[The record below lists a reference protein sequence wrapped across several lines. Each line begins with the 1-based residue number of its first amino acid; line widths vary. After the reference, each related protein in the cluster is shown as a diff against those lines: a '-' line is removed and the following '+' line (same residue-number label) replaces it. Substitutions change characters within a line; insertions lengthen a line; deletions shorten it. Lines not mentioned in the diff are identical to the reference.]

1 MLSLSDRQFDDMASD
16 ILMSTWKFYPDWA
29 SKEGLHEYD
38 GGMTDVSPASIAA
51 RVRDVETRL
60 ALLHRLDPD
69 DLSAERRF
77 DRGVL
82 LSALRQEKFIL
93 AELGIYRRNPMHV
106 LHHIDVSRYV
116 LREYAPPDE
125 RGAALTEALE
135 NVPEYVSALQS
146 SLDSDIGTPIAAA
159 SLEAYEGMR
168 TFYDTELATLA
179 ARMVDR
185 SMFERFDHARRA
197 ASRALES
204 FAARLRSLLHTS
216 SPGFAIG
223 STNFRWLLEYGEMV
237 DLPIDYLERIGEDDL
252 RRNLIRLRKL
262 AAEMRPDGDVA
273 GLLRETRM
281 NHPAASMLTAETRA
295 TVEDVR
301 GFVDG
306 RALVSIPSS
315 DPCTVEAAPAFMRW
329 AFATIDLPGVFEA
342 GDAGARYYVTPVG
355 DSWTDA
361 QKGEWLSSFNYPIL
375 RVTAIHETYPG
386 RYLQYLHSRDASS
399 KPSVVFGSR
408 SFMDGWA
415 HYVEEMTIEQG
426 FGAGDK
432 RVQVMQL
439 MNALLC
445 DCRFLCA
452 MWMHTQGMSIENAKQ
467 FFMEQAYLD
476 APSAEREAMRG
487 AFDPMYLCHTL
498 GKLQFVKLRED
509 FKRRAGDD
517 FSLKAFHDAA
527 LSFGAPPIPLVR
539 AALLG
544 EGSGDPL

>member
-146 SLDSDIGTPIAAA
+146 SLDSDIGAPIAAA

-216 SPGFAIG
+216 SPDFAIG

-301 GFVDG
+301 GFVEGPRAGFDSLVRSVHSRGRACVHALGVCNHRPAGRLRGGRRRGAVLCHAGGRFVDG
-306 RALVSIPSS
+306 RSERRVVVQLQLSAPASHGDSRNLSRPLSPVPALEGCVVQAERSVCLAFVHGWVGTLRRGDDDRTGLRRRRQARSS
-315 DPCTVEAAPAFMRW
+315 D
-329 AFATIDLPGVFEA
+329 ATDECVVV
-342 GDAGARYYVTPVG
+342 R
-355 DSWTDA
+355 
-361 QKGEWLSSFNYPIL
+361 
-375 RVTAIHETYPG
+375 
-386 RYLQYLHSRDASS
+386 LQ
-399 KPSVVFGSR
+399 V
-408 SFMDGWA
+408 
-415 HYVEEMTIEQG
+415 
-426 FGAGDK
+426 
-432 RVQVMQL
+432 
-439 MNALLC
+439 
-445 DCRFLCA
+445 
-452 MWMHTQGMSIENAKQ
+452 
-467 FFMEQAYLD
+467 
-476 APSAEREAMRG
+476 
-487 AFDPMYLCHTL
+487 
-498 GKLQFVKLRED
+498 
-509 FKRRAGDD
+509 
-517 FSLKAFHDAA
+517 
-527 LSFGAPPIPLVR
+527 LVR
-539 AALLG
+539 DVDAH
-544 EGSGDPL
+544 SGDVH